1 VLLSP
6 LLLLEGLRSVS
17 AANHERNCTL
27 FQHRLVGWAETR
39 RHGYRF
45 ITAIPPGAIQPETGN
60 SPLIRW
66 GLLLIAAVLLIALVL
81 FVLDVGGLRG
91 KVLFRVAA
99 QPQIRSLAVLPLTN
113 ISADPEQEK
122 FADGITEQLI
132 TELLRISS
140 LRDCGGW
147 VNSTHY

>member
-1 VLLSP
+1 
-6 LLLLEGLRSVS
+6 
-17 AANHERNCTL
+17 
-27 FQHRLVGWAETR
+27 
-39 RHGYRF
+39 
-45 ITAIPPGAIQPETGN
+45 
-60 SPLIRW
+60 
-66 GLLLIAAVLLIALVL
+66 LLLIAAVLLIALVL

-147 VNSTHY
+147 VNSTVRV